1 MPANST
7 SDGPITNRSTF
18 NTVHFDRN
26 PSSAD
31 VKGGGGSL
39 NDLKFGTFI
48 GHLPVSDG
56 MQAWQ

>member
-18 NTVHFDRN
+18 NTVH
-26 PSSAD
+26 SSAD